1 MTISSGEKNDVSGV
15 STNQPERS
23 RIDSVDRHLQEMLR
37 NRDSWE
43 KKPVLQAV
51 YRSFYK
57 EIAAGMV
64 DPAKGPV
71 VELGSGIG
79 VSKNFIPN
87 CVTTDIFPNPWL
99 DRLENAYELNFN
111 DSSIRNLIL
120 FDVFHH
126 LKYPGSALV
135 EFWRVVMPGGRVILF
150 EPAMGLLGKLVY
162 GLFHHEPLGFN
173 SRIELF
179 PLPGEQPSEHGYYAA
194 QGNAWRIFI
203 NGENSK
209 LLDGW
214 NLLLC
219 KPLCA
224 LSYVLSGGFSKPS
237 LYPFSFLPAMRTV
250 DRFLQVSPA
259 IFATRLLVVLEKM
272 G

>member
-1 MTISSGEKNDVSGV
+1 MTISSGEKYDASGV
-15 STNQPERS
+15 STDRPERG
-23 RIDSVDRHLQEMLR
+23 RLDSIDRHLKEMLR

-51 YRSFYK
+51 YRSFYE
-57 EIAAGMV
+57 EIAAGLV

-99 DRLENAYELNFN
+99 DRVENAYQLKFD
-111 DSSIRNLIL
+111 DSSIRSLIL

-126 LKYPGSALV
+126 LKYPGSALA
-135 EFWRVVMPGGRVILF
+135 EFWRVIMPGGRVILF

-162 GLFHHEPLGFN
+162 GLFHHEPLGLN
-173 SRIELF
+173 SRIEVF
-179 PLPGEQPSEHGYYAA
+179 PPTGKRASEHGYYAA

-203 NGENSK
+203 KGEDAEMFK
-209 LLDGW
+209 EW
-214 NLLLC
+214 NLLRCRKLC
-219 KPLCA
+219 V

-237 LYPFSFLPAMRTV
+237 LYPLSFLPAIRMI
-250 DRFLQVSPA
+250 DRFLQVSPT
-259 IFATRLLVVLEKM
+259 IFATRLLVVLEKT